1 MIRVKFDPCF
11 PDLCPYE
18 SSNKQKIK
26 NLKIIQDRLL
36 FTSSCYRDPFQFF
49 IGYNLLIQIAGSE
62 ASSFAVSSED
72 IDKERLTAILSRAGI
87 YVPFIDFEISGPHS
101 IWVTRREHLF
111 LDIFGGWHY
120 RTSWPYQD
128 Q

>member
-1 MIRVKFDPCF
+1 MSVFKS
-11 PDLCPYE
+11 Y
-18 SSNKQKIK
+18 IK

-72 IDKERLTAILSRAGI
+72 IDKERLTRVSRPVLEPYLSDR
-87 YVPFIDFEISGPHS
+87 PFS
-101 IWVTRREHLF
+101 IKTVHF
-111 LDIFGGWHY
+111 
-120 RTSWPYQD
+120 
-128 Q
+128 

>member
-1 MIRVKFDPCF
+1 MPENQKQ
-11 PDLCPYE
+11 
-18 SSNKQKIK
+18 QKIK

-72 IDKERLTAILSRAGI
+72 VNKERLVKKLELVGPETDGYQNLP
-87 YVPFIDFEISGPHS
+87 VPELTGP
-101 IWVTRREHLF
+101 RP
-111 LDIFGGWHY
+111 Y
-120 RTSWPYQD
+120 RS
-128 Q
+128 

>member
-1 MIRVKFDPCF
+1 MCRF
-11 PDLCPYE
+11 E
-18 SSNKQKIK
+18 NGNKQKIK

-72 IDKERLTAILSRAGI
+72 IDKERLTRVSHPLLEPHLLDRPVLEPYDMAHISRASTFQKDRSFLNQPSI
-87 YVPFIDFEISGPHS
+87 CESIIMICCYLVYVHF
-101 IWVTRREHLF
+101 
-111 LDIFGGWHY
+111 
-120 RTSWPYQD
+120 Q
-128 Q
+128 

>member
-1 MIRVKFDPCF
+1 MDRKTGRQNEN
-11 PDLCPYE
+11 L
-18 SSNKQKIK
+18 NKQKIK

-72 IDKERLTAILSRAGI
+72 IDKERFTLSVYGTVTHHTRLASGFHGFESSMSCSQMVSSFNFPVGVRGPI
-87 YVPFIDFEISGPHS
+87 IFLWIPDFHF
-101 IWVTRREHLF
+101 TL
-111 LDIFGGWHY
+111 L
-120 RTSWPYQD
+120 
-128 Q
+128 

>member
-1 MIRVKFDPCF
+1 MCQFENR
-11 PDLCPYE
+11 
-18 SSNKQKIK
+18 NKQKIK

-72 IDKERLTAILSRAGI
+72 IDKERFTKS
-87 YVPFIDFEISGPHS
+87 
-101 IWVTRREHLF
+101 
-111 LDIFGGWHY
+111 
-120 RTSWPYQD
+120 
-128 Q
+128 